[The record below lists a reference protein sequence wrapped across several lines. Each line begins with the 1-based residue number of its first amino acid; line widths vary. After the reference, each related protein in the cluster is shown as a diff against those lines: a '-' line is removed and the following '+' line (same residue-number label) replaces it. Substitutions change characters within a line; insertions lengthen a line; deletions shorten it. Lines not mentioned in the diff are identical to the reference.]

1 MDTEYIVI
9 ISVLSVILLL
19 VLIFGILYVVNKHQ
33 IALSTNMAGYDNRD
47 LTKNIDYFINEQKLN
62 PNINGKK
69 IEESILD

>member
-47 LTKNIDYFINEQKLN
+47 KTIDIDHFIRKQNRN
-62 PNINGKK
+62 PNIIAKRS
-69 IEESILD
+69 EESILD